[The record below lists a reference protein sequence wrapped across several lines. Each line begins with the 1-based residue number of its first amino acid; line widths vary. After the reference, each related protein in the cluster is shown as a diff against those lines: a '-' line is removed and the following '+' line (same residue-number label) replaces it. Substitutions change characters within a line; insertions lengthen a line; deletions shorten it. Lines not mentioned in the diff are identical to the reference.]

1 MKLSELVAAFIAQT
15 WAAVVKLPTEESFE
29 ASGEVAWA
37 LRNLKEA
44 AIRLEM
50 QFPALKGM
58 KEVSAVEA
66 EVGKQFLSFLKTE
79 GEAAIA
85 NAQNEGLVIP
95 KAAHELAISTAAANA
110 ESTAKQKFEKTAAD
124 NAEAATH
131 RATLITAGLPADAAA
146 KIPTELLV
154 GDNAEATKLKV
165 TERLGKLTTLG
176 LTAADNAEQLAMA
189 SDGLDA
195 EGDTRFHF
203 ALSIAE
209 KTAAAA
215 KASAAKEK
223 VSDHAE
229 STGKPPGNPAE
240 VPAAPAGKRKR
251 FY

>member
-1 MKLSELVAAFIAQT
+1 MKEFITAFIAQVR
-15 WAAVVKLPTEESFE
+15 AAIAKLPTAESLE
-29 ASGEVAWA
+29 ANGEVGWA
-37 LRNLKEA
+37 LRQLAEMGV
-44 AIRLEM
+44 RLEI
-50 QFPALKGM
+50 QFPALKGVS
-58 KEVSAVEA
+58 EVSMVEA

-79 GEAAIA
+79 ADAAIA
-85 NAQNEGLVIP
+85 NAQTAGLVIP
-95 KAAHELAISTAAANA
+95 KGAHELAISTATANA
-110 ESTAKQKFEKTAAD
+110 ESTAKLKFEKTAAD

-131 RATLITAGLPADAAA
+131 RVALITAGLPADAAA
-146 KIPTELLV
+146 RIATELLV
-154 GDNAEATKLKV
+154 GDHAEATKLKV

-215 KASAAKEK
+215 KANAAKEK
-223 VSDHAE
+223 ASDQAE
-229 STGKPPGNPAE
+229 SKGAPTGNPAE
-240 VPAAPAGKRKR
+240 VPAATAGTRKR